1 MTSHTRSILPVLSF
15 VILLCVWTTGSAQDA
30 KPRPTGSISGH
41 IIINSKGAAGIEV
54 GAIGGDNP
62 NRRVPPAQ
70 TKTDSEGFYRL
81 EGLAAG
87 NYQVITFTPQLTA
100 AEANSDFGSMY
111 SSAKGVLLA
120 EGENVTDIDIKLI
133 RGGVITGRV
142 TDGDNKPVV
151 EERILLEPIVEQGQ
165 RPPRIP
171 PAYGTM
177 YQTDDRG
184 MYRIYGVSAGRYRVS
199 AGRSGPQLVGAVTGV
214 YQQTY
219 HPDVTDPSRATIIEL
234 AEGGEAKDVDIR
246 LGRRDDTYK
255 ISGRVVDGETGL
267 PIAGTRIGL
276 VMARGSI
283 TMGIGTQT
291 TPDGK
296 FTIDGVTAGRY
307 GVYVPTE
314 NGNTDFYSD
323 PVSVEVSD
331 KDVTGVEIKAVH
343 GLTISGSVIGD
354 NIDLKELLKQVPG
367 LRVSANISPPGGM
380 TETTIRSFGYGA
392 VAVDGSFTIT
402 GLRPGRAMLAIA
414 SPDYTKRP
422 SIVKVSI
429 GGVGLTQ
436 GFEID
441 RGQPVSGIQILVA
454 YGTGA
459 IRGSVTFVG
468 APLSNYRV
476 QLICRRED
484 TRTFAGGAT
493 LDARGHFLMRQ
504 LAPGSYNCGVQYVNV
519 IGGPQPRPPAPPPQ
533 QSVNVSN
540 GVESELNFVI
550 DLTPKGVTP

>member
-1 MTSHTRSILPVLSF
+1 MTGQTSIILALTFVVLLGIS
-15 VILLCVWTTGSAQDA
+15 TSGSAQDA
-30 KPRPTGSISGH
+30 KLKPTGSISGH
-41 IIINSKGAAGIEV
+41 IVIGGKGAAGIEV

-62 NRRVPPAQ
+62 TRRVPNQ

-100 AEANSDFGSMY
+100 AEANSEFGSMY

-142 TDGDNKPVV
+142 TDAENKPVV
-151 EERILLEPIVEQGQ
+151 EEHILLEPVAEQGE

-184 MYRIYGVSAGRYRVS
+184 IYRIYGLPAGRYRVS
-199 AGRSGPQLVGAVTGV
+199 AGRSGPQLVGSMIGV

-219 HPDVTDPSRATIIEL
+219 HPDVTDPGRATVIEL
-234 AEGGEAKDVDIR
+234 TEGGEAKDVDIR
-246 LGRRDDTYK
+246 LGRHDDTFR
-255 ISGRVVDGETGL
+255 ISGRVVDAETGL
-267 PIAGTRIGL
+267 PLAGTRIGL
-276 VMARGSI
+276 AMPRGSI
-283 TMGIGTQT
+283 TMGIGTLT
-291 TPDGK
+291 KSDGK

-307 GVYVPTE
+307 GVFVPSD

-331 KDVTGVEIKAVH
+331 KDVTGVEIKALH

-367 LRVSANISPPGGM
+367 LRVLGNVSPPGGM
-380 TETTIRSFGYGA
+380 TETTIRSSGYGTIA
-392 VAVDGSFTIT
+392 ADGSFTIT
-402 GLRPGRAMLAIA
+402 GLRPGRATLAMA

-504 LAPGSYNCGVQYVNV
+504 LAPGSYNCGVQYVNAT
-519 IGGPQPRPPAPPPQ
+519 GGPQPRPPGPPPQ

-540 GVESELNFVI
+540 GAESELNFVI